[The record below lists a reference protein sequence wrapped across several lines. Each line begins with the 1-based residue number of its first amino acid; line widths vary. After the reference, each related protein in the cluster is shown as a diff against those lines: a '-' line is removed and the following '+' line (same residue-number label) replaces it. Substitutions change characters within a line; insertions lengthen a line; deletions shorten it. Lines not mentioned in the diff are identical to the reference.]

1 MYREYIFERVAPMK
15 RTVSVGQAVVWPLLL
30 PGNLVCSAL
39 GLGKQNDL
47 VRMLVNSLVWTAL
60 GVLVVIFAT

>member
-1 MYREYIFERVAPMK
+1 MK
-15 RTVSVGQAVVWPLLL
+15 RTSQSAKLVAWPLLL

>member
-1 MYREYIFERVAPMK
+1 MK
-15 RTVSVGQAVVWPLLL
+15 RTLSVGQAVIWPLLL

-47 VRMLVNSLVWTAL
+47 VRMLTAL
-60 GVLVVIFAT
+60 GVFVVIFAT

>member
-1 MYREYIFERVAPMK
+1 MDVECLFERMAPMK
-15 RTVSVGQAVVWPLLL
+15 RTVSVGQVMAWPLLL

-39 GLGKQNDL
+39 GLSKHHDL

>member
-1 MYREYIFERVAPMK
+1 MK
-15 RTVSVGQAVVWPLLL
+15 RTVSVGQMVVWPLLL

-39 GLGKQNDL
+39 GLGKQNNL

>member
-1 MYREYIFERVAPMK
+1 MYQRYIFERMTPMK

-47 VRMLVNSLVWTAL
+47 IRMLVNSLVWTAL

>member
-1 MYREYIFERVAPMK
+1 MK
-15 RTVSVGQAVVWPLLL
+15 RTVSVGQVLAWPLLL

-39 GLGKQNDL
+39 GLSKHHDL

>member
-1 MYREYIFERVAPMK
+1 MYLEYMFERVAPMK

-30 PGNLVCSAL
+30 PGNLVCNAL